1 MIPELAKDPYA
12 NKAKLLQ
19 VGMRKIIGYLTAR
32 IKKDGPI
39 LDIAQRSPLTDLIE
53 QEYGPVYNTSGD
65 LDVDF
70 EIPVKYARYIVYS
83 HTIEHQFNP
92 LYTLLRL
99 REVMDENSRM
109 FIILPSRGK
118 LLWEEQHFHEI
129 DHYRMQLLFKRAGLK
144 MVSFER
150 KKVWRSPLFYFQG
163 VRPVL
168 RFFLEYTGYY
178 EVIKDHS

>member
-19 VGMRKIIGYLTAR
+19 VGMRKIMRYLKER
-32 IKKDGPI
+32 MKEEGPI

-53 QEYGPVYNTSGD
+53 QEIGPVLNTSGD

-70 EIPVKYARYIVYS
+70 EIPVRYARYIVYS

-99 REVMDENSRM
+99 AEVMDEKSRM

-118 LLWEEQHFHEI
+118 LLWEVQHFHEI
-129 DHYRMQLLFKRAGLK
+129 DHYRMQLLLKRAGYK
-144 MVSFER
+144 MISFER
-150 KKVWRSPLFYFQG
+150 KKVWRSPIFYFKG
-163 VRPVL
+163 VRPIL
-168 RFFLEYTGYY
+168 RFFFEYTGYY
-178 EVIKDHS
+178 EVRKDMA